1 MQKKNVSDMYV
12 EVQRSDEYVHGIS
25 KEEKN
30 GAEAIFEG

>member
-25 KEEKN
+25 KEEKKWSRSN
-30 GAEAIFEG
+30 I